1 MTEPKALRILI
12 VDDEEVLRDVLEAV
26 LRREG
31 FDVVLAASGEEGLS
45 VLDNDEID
53 CVILDVMLP
62 GISGIDTLRAIRI
75 SNPSLPV
82 VVITAFSS
90 IDGAIE
96 AMKYGAFHYIPKPF
110 KNEEVV
116 HTVNKALEQRQ
127 LSRENERLKSELSEK
142 YAYSN
147 IIGKSDVMRKVFDLI
162 RLAAPSRSNIL
173 IAGESGT
180 GKELVAKA
188 IHHASP
194 RARNAFVTVN
204 SGSLPPELLES
215 SLFGHVKGAFTGAI
229 AMKRGLFEVADGGS
243 IFLDEI
249 GNINLDTQAKLLRV
263 IQEKEFMRLG
273 SVETIKVDVR
283 IIAASNADLNKLM
296 QESRFREDLFYRL
309 NVITV
314 ALPPLRRRR
323 EDIPLLI
330 NHFLEKYSEEN
341 KRKVKEVTS
350 DAMRIL
356 MDHTWPGNVRELEN
370 TIERA
375 VVLSHQRPHRRRP
388 DAGVPPLPGQHRSA
402 GDGGAD
408 GWDLAQGC
416 GVAVRADDD
425 PAIAGDGERRPEKG
439 RRAAAAEAFD
449 AQRDDEAPRHHL
461 ARKRSRGHGHARG
474 RRDRVR
480 QLVRGGVPDGIP
492 EGSCATDEQS
502 AVASFRRARSSLR
515 SSGQAP
521 RGGIPPATN
530 DCPRRAKRQS
540 FVTGEIPRVAL
551 RATLGM
557 TSRVHPSLHRRP
569 RRLSARDGAAGRD
582 SFGIVPARHPR

>member
-1 MTEPKALRILI
+1 MTEQKSLRILI

-31 FDVVLAASGEEGLS
+31 FEVLLAASGEEGLN
-45 VLDNDEID
+45 VLDNEEVD

-75 SNPSLPV
+75 SNPTLPV

-96 AMKYGAFHYIPKPF
+96 AMKHGAFHYIPKPF

-116 HTVNKALEQRQ
+116 LTLNKALEQRR
-127 LSRENERLKSELSEK
+127 LSRENEWLKSELSEK

-147 IIGKSDVMRKVFDLI
+147 IIGKSEAMRKIFDLI

-173 IAGESGT
+173 IFGESGT

-215 SLFGHVKGAFTGAI
+215 SLFGHMKGAFTGAI
-229 AMKRGLFEVADGGS
+229 ATKRGLFEVADGGS

-273 SVETIKVDVR
+273 SVDTVKVDVR
-283 IIAASNADLNKLM
+283 IIAATNADLQKLM
-296 QESRFREDLFYRL
+296 QDLRFREDLFYRL

-314 ALPPLRRRR
+314 TLPPLRRRR
-323 EDIPLLI
+323 EDIPLLV
-330 NHFLEKYSEEN
+330 NHFLQKYADEN
-341 KRKVKEVTS
+341 KRLVKEVTP
-350 DAMRIL
+350 DAMHIL

-375 VVLSHQRPHRRRP
+375 VVLCTTDRI
-388 DAGVPPLPGQHRSA
+388 
-402 GDGGAD
+402 GAD
-408 GWDLAQGC
+408 LMPEYLRYPVSTEQPAMVVPTDGISLKDAVSRYERTMILQSLELAN
-416 GVAVRADDD
+416 GVQ
-425 PAIAGDGERRPEKG
+425 KK
-439 RRAAAAEAFD
+439 AAELL
-449 AQRDDEAPRHHL
+449 QLKPSTLNEMM
-461 ARKRSRGHGHARG
+461 KRLGIHAR
-474 RRDRVR
+474 
-480 QLVRGGVPDGIP
+480 
-492 EGSCATDEQS
+492 SNA
-502 AVASFRRARSSLR
+502 ASES
-515 SSGQAP
+515 
-521 RGGIPPATN
+521 
-530 DCPRRAKRQS
+530 
-540 FVTGEIPRVAL
+540 EAL
-551 RATLGM
+551 AE
-557 TSRVHPSLHRRP
+557 
-569 RRLSARDGAAGRD
+569 
-582 SFGIVPARHPR
+582 